1 MKTLTNIIYPAFA
14 LVAFACFALSPHARA
29 TCREGCDLNRANT
42 FFGDDPL
49 ISNTTGVANTAIGS
63 AALQNNTTGSF
74 NTAVGSGA
82 FCHTAISRQSPICR
96 HTRTRRKSG
105 Q

>member
-1 MKTLTNIIYPAFA
+1 LFTQNTKGNETVKTLTNIIYPAFA

-63 AALQNNTTGSF
+63 AAL
-74 NTAVGSGA
+74 
-82 FCHTAISRQSPICR
+82 
-96 HTRTRRKSG
+96 
-105 Q
+105 